1 MSESRRPV
9 YLKPHYLGLQCL
21 RPVQPLPEAA
31 AVSNCR
37 TWCRAR
43 SRCKA
48 PEQAARWARASEQL
62 IAGRPKPSMCT
73 PPAIPFTARSR
84 PTGWR
89 ATPPLAWEAPWPL
102 AVTGAAAENGNT
114 PISVTSTNFSETFAK
129 GAFSISLGE
138 ASLYATVTVNGRQY
152 LVAKELAV
160 ALSRGTPSGTSAST
174 YVSATSPDGGSY
186 STTQV
191 IVTKS
196 GSH

>member
-1 MSESRRPV
+1 MSELRRPV
-9 YLKPHYLGLQCL
+9 YFGAALFGLAMFAAGPALAGGGSGFQL
-21 RPVQPLPEAA
+21 PDLVPGTEPVQSSGASGALGTGFGTTYSWAAETVDVHSSSYSFYGTVEANGA
-31 AVSNCR
+31 ASN
-37 TWCRAR
+37 TPAGVG
-43 SRCKA
+43 SA
-48 PEQAARWARASEQL
+48 VAA
-62 IAGRPKPSMCT
+62 G
-73 PPAIPFTARSR
+73 
-84 PTGWR
+84 GYG
-89 ATPPLAWEAPWPL
+89 
-102 AVTGAAAENGNT
+102 VAAENGNT